1 MQNGSVVSILVAG
14 AVILASVDGA
24 AQPAPVD
31 PPAKPAA
38 PAPKP
43 AAPAPKPAAPAAKP
57 APDAVE
63 AEDEGAA
70 PAEEEPAEAEAE
82 GAEGAAGETRLP
94 EAAPQA
100 APSPFGPMQMWP
112 QRGAERETRSSEA
125 STPTGAKRASADEQ
139 IFAEDWWS
147 HTRPALELHGYFR
160 VRAELFHNF
169 SLGRIDPPRQQ
180 IWPMPADNYYANG
193 TGNWGPQLCTTDES
207 GQPGEGRG
215 APCKNKTQAGA
226 NMRFRLNPELHISDN
241 LRVVSQVDLL
251 DNLVLGSTPVGYN
264 NQPGDD
270 GGWSVKERSG
280 YTPLGALD
288 DTQEPPSAGINSLR
302 DSIRVKRAWA
312 EYMTPVGE
320 LRFGRMPD
328 HWGLGMMINSGDG
341 YDDDYQ
347 STVDRI
353 QFTTSIKPL
362 DLYLSGAWD
371 FVNEGV
377 TSDSL
382 ALPQAQ
388 PYDLAQLD
396 DVDQY
401 TLMIARKK
409 SDELTKLSLAQG
421 GVVLNGGLRV
431 THRRQHLAN
440 DNSGSCSGPNP
451 AAALDCGPEE
461 LSQGFSRRGASAW
474 IPDLWFQLRYKKF
487 RFEAEAAAIRG
498 SIENVAND
506 SVTTDDEL
514 DIEQYGVATE
524 IEQRLVEDRLK
535 LQFKFGWA
543 SGDGDVGGTRTG
555 APAAQA
561 GSNPGLTPGFD
572 GLQQQFG
579 DDTMST
585 FRFHPSY
592 RVDLLLNR
600 NILTRVQGVYYFRP
614 SVDYDFMQSPNGQR
628 LGGSFAAIWTRA
640 SQFTQTP
647 GHKRDLGVELNLSI
661 YFQSKDGGLNDDLD
675 KMGGFYTML
684 QYGVLFPLGGM
695 GYPSARLDTFERQN
709 IRGEVDTSAAQML
722 RWYLGVMF

>member
-14 AVILASVDGA
+14 AVILASVAGA
-24 AQPAPVD
+24 AQPAPAD
-31 PPAKPAA
+31 

-43 AAPAPKPAAPAAKP
+43 AAPAKPAPKPAP
-57 APDAVE
+57 APKPPVD
-63 AEDEGAA
+63 
-70 PAEEEPAEAEAE
+70 PAEAEETEEAPAEDEPAEVEAE
-82 GAEGAAGETRLP
+82 GGEGAAGETRLP

-112 QRGAERETRSSEA
+112 QGSAERETRSSETA
-125 STPTGAKRASADEQ
+125 TAAGSKRAGADEQ

-169 SLGRIDPPRQQ
+169 SLGRVDPPTQQ
-180 IWPMPADNYYANG
+180 IWPMPADNYYSGG
-193 TGNWGPQLCTTDES
+193 TRAWGPRLCTTDES
-207 GQPGEGRG
+207 GQPGDGNE

-226 NMRFRLNPELHISDN
+226 NVRFRLNPELHISDN
-241 LRVVSQVDLL
+241 LRVISQVDLL
-251 DNLVLGSTPVGYN
+251 DNVVLGSTPGGYVN
-264 NQPGDD
+264 HPG
-270 GGWSVKERSG
+270 GAEPGWAVRERSG

-288 DTQEPPSAGINSLR
+288 DTQDSPSAGINSLR

-328 HWGLGMMINSGDG
+328 HWGLGMMINSGDA

-353 QFTTSIKPL
+353 QFVTSIKPL

-401 TLMIARKK
+401 TIMLARKK
-409 SDELTKLSLAQG
+409 SEELTKLSLARG
-421 GVVLNGGLRV
+421 GVVLNGGLRL
-431 THRRQHLAN
+431 TYRKQHLAS
-440 DNSGSCSGPNP
+440 DQGGSCATQ
-451 AAALDCGPEE
+451 AAALDCGPLDNTE
-461 LSQGFSRRGASAW
+461 SFSRRGASAW

-498 SIENVAND
+498 SIENVGTGDA
-506 SVTTDDEL
+506 SSEGEL

-543 SGDGDVGGTRTG
+543 SGDGDVGGTAVG
-555 APAAQA
+555 EADDSSQ
-561 GSNPGLTPGFD
+561 GLTPGLS
-572 GLQQQFG
+572 GLQRQFG

-592 RVDLLLNR
+592 RVDLILNR

-614 SVDYDFMQSPNGQR
+614 SVDYDFMRSPNGQR
-628 LGGSFAAIWTRA
+628 FGGSFAAIWTRA
-640 SQFTQTP
+640 SQFNQAP
-647 GHKRDLGVELNLSI
+647 GHKRDLGVELNLSL

-695 GYPSARLDTFERQN
+695 GYPSARQDALNRDLR
-709 IRGEVDTSAAQML
+709 EVDTSAAQVL